1 MSNAL
6 MVPCSIG
13 EVFDKLTIL
22 ELKMEFI
29 KDAKRRADVEL
40 EYNSLKNIVADRIGS
55 VQFHYDKLLEVNRI
69 MWVIQDKLHSPTI
82 FADPMREYNLMKEIN
97 DVNERRFRIKRTL
110 NVNTGS
116 VLKEQKGYAG
126 KRVFICGHQGL
137 GDHFFMN
144 GAVRY
149 MASCYDEVRLVV
161 KKQNLKNVQAL
172 YANEPSVTFH
182 EINDDS
188 EISPAF
194 GGREDVLMKA
204 VKGFDRV
211 FMLGYHGRGNVA
223 NFPYCF
229 YKDMELKEEILKSW
243 SHIYSNVTETVGEPY
258 LFVHAKA
265 SDARAPIQVDPEMML
280 VICPSENMY
289 PEGHKWWAAAERW
302 VGRPILEY
310 CDVMAKAEKCLL
322 VDSSF
327 FCMSLCLG
335 LMPEVWV
342 RGGRSYKNVC
352 EELVE
357 HNF

>member
-1 MSNAL
+1 MSGLL

-40 EYNSLKNIVADRIGS
+40 EYQSLKNIVADQIGS

-69 MWVIQDKLHSPTI
+69 MWVIQDELHSPTI

-110 NVNTGS
+110 NTTTGS
-116 VLKEQKGYAG
+116 ILKEQKGYAG

-161 KKQNLKNVQAL
+161 KRQNLKNLQAL
-172 YANEPSVTFH
+172 YADEPSVTFH
-182 EINDDS
+182 EIENDSD
-188 EISPAF
+188 ISPAF
-194 GGREDVLMKA
+194 GGKEDVLMAA

-243 SHIYSNVTETVGEPY
+243 SHIYSSVADTVDEPY

-265 SDARAPIQVDPEMML
+265 SDARAPIQVDTERIL
-280 VICPSENMY
+280 VICPSENLY

-310 CDVMAKAEKCLL
+310 CNLMAKAEKCLL

-335 LMPEVWV
+335 LQPEVWV

-352 EELVE
+352 EELIE